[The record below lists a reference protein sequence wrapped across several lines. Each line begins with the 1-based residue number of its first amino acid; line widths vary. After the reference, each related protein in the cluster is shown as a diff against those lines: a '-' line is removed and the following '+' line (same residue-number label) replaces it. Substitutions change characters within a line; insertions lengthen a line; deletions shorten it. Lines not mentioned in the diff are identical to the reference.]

1 MPFRISHGR
10 YRPMTVIVAVASL
23 FAPLADA
30 CARPG
35 GGGGPRGG
43 GGRAGSSPGPR
54 PSSSPAARSA
64 TPSARPM
71 QQPQPGRSFDAGRPG
86 DAGPGPIGG
95 RGPDVGPGPNA
106 ARIAEPG
113 RPAGAAGPRSVE
125 DFIGAKP
132 AAARPAAAQA
142 RVNSMQAALAGRTQP
157 FTGAWYAEHPNAWRY
172 THPYADWWVVAGA
185 AGLGTWLGYSLAA
198 SSATATT
205 TTTATST
212 TASAGASA
220 TSTASAPPADLEWL
234 PLGVFA
240 VAPRGTEQAHIYQQL
255 AVSRKGELKGNS
267 YDAVSDA
274 VQPISG
280 TIDRDSRR
288 ASWKVGTGA
297 TFETTLDALLET
309 PSTVAMKTGTI
320 SQTWDLVR
328 MEKPETS
335 KP

>member
-10 YRPMTVIVAVASL
+10 YRPMTVIIAIASL
-23 FAPLADA
+23 FAPVADA
-30 CARPG
+30 WARPG

-43 GGRAGSSPGPR
+43 GGRAGP
-54 PSSSPAARSA
+54 SPAPRSA
-64 TPSARPM
+64 PANGRPM
-71 QQPQPGRSFDAGRPG
+71 QQPQPGRSLDAGRPG
-86 DAGPGPIGG
+86 NAGPGPAVG
-95 RGPDVGPGPNA
+95 RGPDVGPGADA

-125 DFIGAKP
+125 DFIGARP
-132 AAARPAAAQA
+132 AAARPGASQA
-142 RVNSMQAALAGRTQP
+142 RVNSMQTALAGRTQP

-185 AGLGTWLGYSLAA
+185 AGLGTWLGYSVAA
-198 SSATATT
+198 SSATATA
-205 TTTATST
+205 TTTATGT
-212 TASAGASA
+212 TASASASA
-220 TSTASAPPADLEWL
+220 TAAASAPPADLEWL

-240 VAPRGTEQAHIYQQL
+240 VAPRGIEQAHIYQQL

-274 VQPISG
+274 VQPLTG
-280 TIDRDSRR
+280 TIDRETRK

-297 TFETTLDALLET
+297 TFETTLDALLEP

-328 MEKPETS
+328 MEKPATA

>member
-10 YRPMTVIVAVASL
+10 YRPMTVIIAVASL
-23 FAPLADA
+23 FAPVADA
-30 CARPG
+30 WARPG

-43 GGRAGSSPGPR
+43 GGRAGP
-54 PSSSPAARSA
+54 SPAPRSA
-64 TPSARPM
+64 PANGRPM
-71 QQPQPGRSFDAGRPG
+71 QQPQPGRALDAGRPG
-86 DAGPGPIGG
+86 NAGPGPAVG
-95 RGPDVGPGPNA
+95 RGPDVGPGADA

-125 DFIGAKP
+125 DFIGARP
-132 AAARPAAAQA
+132 AAARPGASQA
-142 RVNSMQAALAGRTQP
+142 RVNSMQTALAGRTQP

-185 AGLGTWLGYSLAA
+185 AGLGTWLGYSIAA
-198 SSATATT
+198 SSATATA
-205 TTTATST
+205 TTTATGT
-212 TASAGASA
+212 TASASASA
-220 TSTASAPPADLEWL
+220 TAAASAPPADLEWL

-274 VQPISG
+274 VQPLTG
-280 TIDRDSRR
+280 TIDRETRK

-297 TFETTLDALLET
+297 TFETTLDALLEP
-309 PSTVAMKTGTI
+309 PSTVTMKTGTI

-328 MEKPETS
+328 MEKPATA

>member
-1 MPFRISHGR
+1 MPFRINHGR
-10 YRPMTVIVAVASL
+10 YRPMTVIIAVVSL

-43 GGRAGSSPGPR
+43 GGRAGP
-54 PSSSPAARSA
+54 SPAPRSA
-64 TPSARPM
+64 PSTGRPM
-71 QQPQPGRSFDAGRPG
+71 QQPQPGRSLDAGRPG
-86 DAGPGPIGG
+86 DAGPGPTVG
-95 RGPDVGPGPNA
+95 RGPDVGPGPDA

-113 RPAGAAGPRSVE
+113 RPAGAPGPRGVE

-132 AAARPAAAQA
+132 AAARPAASRA
-142 RVNSMQAALAGRTQP
+142 RVDSMQAALAGRTQP
-157 FTGAWYAEHPNAWRY
+157 FTGGWYAEHPNAWRY

-185 AGLGTWLGYSLAA
+185 AGLGTWLGYSVAA

-205 TTTATST
+205 TTTATGT
-212 TASAGASA
+212 TASASASA
-220 TSTASAPPADLEWL
+220 TAVASAPPADLEWM

-240 VAPRGTEQAHIYQQL
+240 VAPQGTEQAHIYQQL

-274 VQPISG
+274 VQQISG
-280 TIDRDSRR
+280 TIDRDSRK
-288 ASWKVGTGA
+288 ATWKVGTGA
-297 TFETTLDALLET
+297 TFETTLDALLNT
-309 PSTVAMKTGTI
+309 PSTVAMKAGTI

-328 MEKPETS
+328 MEKPAPA

>member
-1 MPFRISHGR
+1 MTLRVRRVCHHF
-10 YRPMTVIVAVASL
+10 MTVSVAVASL
-23 FAPLADA
+23 FAPIADA

-43 GGRAGSSPGPR
+43 GGRSGP
-54 PSSSPAARSA
+54 SPAPRSA
-64 TPSARPM
+64 PSNTRPM
-71 QQPQPGRSFDAGRPG
+71 QPHPGRSLDAGRPG
-86 DAGPGPIGG
+86 DAGPGPTVG
-95 RGPDVGPGPNA
+95 RGPEVGPGPDA
-106 ARIAEPG
+106 ARIGEPG
-113 RPAGAAGPRSVE
+113 RAAAAAGPRGVE
-125 DFIGAKP
+125 NFIGAKP
-132 AAARPAAAQA
+132 AAARPAASQA

-185 AGLGTWLGYSLAA
+185 AGLGTWLGYSIAA
-198 SSATATT
+198 SSATSSATATT
-205 TTTATST
+205 TTATGT
-212 TASAGASA
+212 TASASASA
-220 TSTASAPPADLEWL
+220 TATASAPPADLEWM

-240 VAPRGTEQAHIYQQL
+240 VAPQGTEQAHIYQQL

-274 VQPISG
+274 VQQISG
-280 TIDRDSRR
+280 TIDRDSRK
-288 ASWKVGTGA
+288 ATWKVGTGA

-309 PSTVAMKTGTI
+309 PSTVAMKAGTI

-328 MEKPETS
+328 MEKPDPA